1 MVERGDGGAIVNVSS
16 VASSVALTDH
26 LAYCENSQY
35 SVCVCVCVCVCVS
48 EWVGVCSKSNIVGTS
63 KAGMDMATKV
73 MALELG
79 RHKVSF
85 SLSKELS
92 SW

>member
-1 MVERGDGGAIVNVSS
+1 MCLVWPP
-16 VASSVALTDH
+16 ALPSLTISPTVRIH
-26 LAYCENSQY
+26 NI
-35 SVCVCVCVCVCVS
+35 VCVCVHVCVS

-79 RHKVSF
+79 RHQVSF